1 MRVLTVVFFFL
12 LFSVSIFSQVTI
24 SGEVKDVHEQSLSGA
39 TVVLKKDSFYTV
51 TDVNGF
57 FTIADVPKGSY
68 ELVITFLGMK
78 TYTDN
83 IEIET
88 SDINLSIVLEEDL
101 LNLEAVVVTGN
112 FDPRKKIESSTAIT
126 TLSSKNLQQN
136 IPRGTADILQNI
148 AGTFVD
154 PSAGEVLTRVYS
166 RGISASAED
175 DLGWFYISLQE
186 DGLPVS
192 LVQHSYYSPD
202 LFHRYDLTTKS
213 VEGIRGGSA
222 SITSMNAPGGIYNF
236 ISGGPRYT
244 FGGEAQISAGIQ
256 GEGNPITRT
265 DLNFGG
271 PLGNHW
277 FYTIGGH
284 YRIDE
289 GARNTDFTFS
299 KGGQIKFNIL
309 KENDYG
315 YFKFYGKILDD
326 FTNRYTGV
334 AASNWENPE
343 AVFGQDFNTTSLLMP
358 SFNSAIPD
366 TRRLSEGATNDFD
379 PSQGVHA
386 QDRAFGF
393 DFLQNL
399 GNGWSLKNNSKF
411 SNKNANWQTSISSNF
426 ISLADP
432 TSYFIGDGFTGA
444 GFGQV
449 VFRDARTGSEI
460 ARVDNTGSLA
470 AFQGG
475 VPTFDYL
482 TDGTLPNDGLTG
494 TAAWYKDNGAREWF
508 NQLKLRKISENHD
521 LNFGFDAGFSTTESF
536 TQGSF
541 GFVTYEPN
549 PRLLRVTVENQGQPV
564 IELTDENGLSNY
576 GGLFFINARANVS
589 QFAAFINDR
598 WKLSENV
605 HLDLG
610 LRYETISHKG
620 SNDRFAPFS
629 QQGGIDRNPTTTFDN
644 TILAPTGTV
653 DEFDFNYDY
662 LSHSIGL
669 NYKIQENVA
678 LYSRFSGGNKA
689 PELNY
694 YFNNFS
700 NVPINQAGEVQKIN
714 QAELGLKY
722 NRNHVSFTTT
732 AFWSQLKN
740 IGVGNFEFD
749 GDTNTIF
756 YTPIQFNSSRTVG
769 VEWESAYALST
780 NFSLNFNGLI
790 QNSEAIDWTVYDAAG
805 TVEID
810 DDSIQTFSG
819 NRLPFNPNLMFN
831 LGVNYDLK
839 AFSSFIRWQYLGK
852 REGNIANAF
861 QLPAYSVFNVGA
873 SYAINTNLYFDIRV
887 TNLFNGAGL
896 AGFFGA
902 NYFGANANGVTT
914 QFVQQNPDAS
924 FIVVP
929 ILPRGILFRT
939 GYKF

>member
-1 MRVLTVVFFFL
+1 MRAFSILFFFL
-12 LFSVSIFSQVTI
+12 LFTVSLFSQVI
-24 SGEVKDVHEQSLSGA
+24 VSGEVEDVQNQPLSGA
-39 TVVLKKDSFYTV
+39 TVILKNDFFYTV
-51 TDVNGF
+51 TDFNGL
-57 FTIADVPKGSY
+57 FTIADVPNGTY
-68 ELVITFLGMK
+68 ELVVTFLGMK
-78 TYTDN
+78 TYTDT
-83 IEIET
+83 IEIE
-88 SDINLSIVLEEDL
+88 SNDINLSIVLEEDL
-101 LNLEAVVVTGN
+101 LNLESVVVTGN

-136 IPRGTADILQNI
+136 FPRGTADILQNI

-154 PSAGEVLTRVYS
+154 QSAGEVFTRVYS

-175 DLGWFYISLQE
+175 DLGWFYVSLQE

-236 ISGGPRYT
+236 ISSGPRYN

-256 GEGNPITRT
+256 GEGNPITRI
-265 DLNFGG
+265 DLDFGG
-271 PLGNHW
+271 PIANNW
-277 FYTIGGH
+277 FYNIGGH

-299 KGGQIKFNIL
+299 KGGQVKFNII
-309 KENDYG
+309 KKNKHG

-334 AASNWENPE
+334 AATNWENPE
-343 AVFGQDFNTTSLLMP
+343 AAFGQDFNTTSLLMP

-393 DFLQNL
+393 DLLQNL
-399 GNGWSLKNNSKF
+399 GNDWSIRNNLKF

-432 TSYFIGDGFTGA
+432 TSYFIGDGFTGS

-449 VFRDARTGSEI
+449 VFRDARSGSEI
-460 ARVDNTGSLA
+460 ARVDNIGTLA

-475 VPTFDYL
+475 VPTFEYL
-482 TDGTLPNDGLTG
+482 TDGTLPNDALTG

-541 GFVTYEPN
+541 GFVSYEPN
-549 PRLLRVTVENQGQPV
+549 PRLLRVTVENPGQPV
-564 IELTDENGLSNY
+564 IELTDKNGLSSY

-589 QFAAFINDR
+589 QFATFINDR
-598 WKLSENV
+598 WKLAENI

-610 LRYETISHKG
+610 LRYETISHEG
-620 SNDRFAPFS
+620 SNDRFERI
-629 QQGGIDRNPTTTFDN
+629 QQDGGFDSNPLTTFDN
-644 TILAPTGTV
+644 NLYVPTGEE
-653 DEFDFNYDY
+653 DEFDFNYGY
-662 LSHSIGL
+662 LSHSFGL

-678 LYSRFSGGNKA
+678 LYGRFSGGNKA

-722 NRNHVSFTTT
+722 NRTHFSFTAT

-756 YTPIQFNSSRTVG
+756 YTPIQFNSSRTLG
-769 VEWESAYALST
+769 LEWESAYALTS
-780 NFSLNFNGLI
+780 NFSLNFNGSL
-790 QNSEAIDWTVYDAAG
+790 QNSKAIDWTVYDAAG
-805 TVEID
+805 SVEID

-819 NRLPFNPNLMFN
+819 NELPFNPNIMFN
-831 LGVNYDLK
+831 LGANYDYK
-839 AFSSFIRWQYLGK
+839 AFSSFIRWQYLGE

-861 QLPAYSVFNVGA
+861 QLSAYSIFNIGLG
-873 SYAINTNLYFDIRV
+873 YAINKNWSVDGRV
-887 TNLFNGAGL
+887 TNLFNSAGL

-902 NYFGANANGVTT
+902 NSFGANANGVTDE
-914 QFVQQNPDAS
+914 FVQANPDAS
-924 FIVVP
+924 FVVVP
-929 ILPRGILFRT
+929 ILPRGILLRV
-939 GYKF
+939 GYQF